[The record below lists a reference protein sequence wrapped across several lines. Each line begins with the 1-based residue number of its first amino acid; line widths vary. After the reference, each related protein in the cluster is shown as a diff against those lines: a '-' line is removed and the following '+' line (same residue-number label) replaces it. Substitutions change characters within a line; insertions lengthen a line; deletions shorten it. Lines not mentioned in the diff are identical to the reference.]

1 MRKIWIFILVMFMT
15 LLFGQ
20 CFWYFENKVYC
31 NIENQNVTVFLNNNE
46 SWMLKCKTYL
56 DGVYQM
62 AAKKYKEI
70 LAIHSYID
78 QWEDV
83 YYWNNILEEKNAEFI
98 QLVNYRTQIKKAMDK
113 FEWIL
118 FDKYYWIL
126 EWFMR
131 SYYSELETE
140 YYILINEDVSLRPAN
155 YSVRVARIEQQ
166 MQNVNYILNAK
177 TLDNIMKTI
186 PAYFYLKDKLLWR

>member
-1 MRKIWIFILVMFMT
+1 MFVT
-15 LLFGQ
+15 LLSGQ
-20 CFWYFENKVYC
+20 SFWYFENKVYC
-31 NIENQNVTVFLNNNE
+31 NIENKNVTIFLNND

-56 DGVYQM
+56 DSVYQM

-83 YYWNNILEEKNAEFI
+83 YYWNKVLEEKNAEFI

-113 FEWIL
+113 FEWVL
-118 FDKYYWIL
+118 FDKYYGIL

-131 SYYSELETE
+131 SYYSELETQ
-140 YYILINEDVSLRPAN
+140 YYVLINEDVSLRPAN
-155 YSVRVARIEQQ
+155 YSIKIWQIEQQ
-166 MQNVNYILNAK
+166 MWNINHILNAK
-177 TLDNIMKTI
+177 KLDEIMDVI
-186 PAYFYLKDKLLWR
+186 PTYFYLKNQLLWR